1 MTMVII
7 NELPFGLSGRVFSSP
22 MPFGSFDPGGQ
33 AYDDFRSES
42 VSVVVMLT
50 EEGEDMEIAGI
61 DLRNRYEEAGMSV
74 IRLPIRD
81 FTVPPKG
88 YFDEAV
94 EKLISRAKQGDNVAF
109 HCHAGLGRTGMM
121 AALMAKRVLGISG
134 LEAVSW
140 VRQSI
145 PDAIPSADQARYVI
159 EDGGG
164 K

>member
-1 MTMVII
+1 
-7 NELPFGLSGRVFSSP
+7 

-61 DLRNRYEEAGMSV
+61 DLLKIYEKEGIQV

-81 FTVPPKG
+81 FTIPPKG
-88 YFDEAV
+88 YFDEVV
-94 EKLISRAKQGDNVAF
+94 EKLESYASEGRNVAF

-121 AALMAKRVLGISG
+121 AGVMAKRVLGLSG
-134 LEAVSW
+134 LEAVHW
-140 VRQSI
+140 VRRHI
-145 PDAIPSADQARYVI
+145 TDAMPSADQARYVI
-159 EDGGG
+159 EDGG
-164 K
+164 

>member
-1 MTMVII
+1 MII
-7 NELPFGLSGRVFSSP
+7 NELPFGLAGRVFACP

-33 AYDDFRSES
+33 AYDDFKSES

-50 EEGEDMEIAGI
+50 EDGEDMEITGI
-61 DLRNRYEEAGMSV
+61 DLSKRYEEAGMSV

-81 FTVPPKG
+81 FTIPAKG
-88 YFDEAV
+88 YFNETV
-94 EKLISRAKQGDNVAF
+94 EKVISHAKDGDNVAF

-121 AALMAKRVLGISG
+121 AALMAKRILGISG

-145 PDAIPSADQARYVI
+145 PNAIPSAVQARYVI
-159 EDGGG
+159 EDGGAE
-164 K
+164 